1 MAQTKRSKSTSSK
14 NKNTKAKKRTS
25 GSKQVQQTNPEVR
38 SEVILILFFV
48 LCVLML
54 LSCFGVCGA
63 FGNAVSSLLFG
74 LFGYLA
80 YIVPIALF
88 VGVCFYVA
96 NRDNMVAVIV
106 GLLMSKHND
115 KNKGFTKFGR
125 FIGSEKLLKDY
136 DEENNFIDKYS
147 R

>member
-38 SEVILILFFV
+38 GEVILILFFL

-63 FGNAVSSLLFG
+63 FGNAVSNLLFG

-80 YIVPIALF
+80 YPVPF
-88 VGVCFYVA
+88 EYFKQ
-96 NRDNMVAVIV
+96 
-106 GLLMSKHND
+106 SS
-115 KNKGFTKFGR
+115 F
-125 FIGSEKLLKDY
+125 E
-136 DEENNFIDKYS
+136 
-147 R
+147 